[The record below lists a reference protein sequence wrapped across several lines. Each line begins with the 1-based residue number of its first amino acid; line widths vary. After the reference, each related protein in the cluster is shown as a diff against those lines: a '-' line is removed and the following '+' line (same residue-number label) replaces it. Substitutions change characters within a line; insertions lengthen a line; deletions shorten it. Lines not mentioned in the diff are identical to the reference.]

1 MKVIISESQFYS
13 LILNE
18 AASLDDIY
26 VKYYNGIDRDIF
38 NQIVS
43 SDPTWRSEKPDK
55 MGKYGKWLL
64 KLYLTKNLKLEDLY
78 KAKEYLSYFI
88 KYNGKIE
95 IKDINRYGSL
105 VDLYNVVKVFMDNPQ
120 MASSHNDEIRRIK
133 EGAEKVYE
141 DGEWMVIIP
150 HTQEASCYY
159 GKGTQWCTAAE
170 ESWNYFDQYND
181 QGNLY
186 INIRKSDGEKF
197 QFHFET
203 DSFMDATDAP
213 IEGCIYEEIG
223 MSEGLVAFYKSILDN
238 TNFNKLVVSK
248 EEIYSVGD
256 DVLYFCKNPNDKW
269 FFLSDSYNEVLAD
282 RIKSD
287 NTDWITTQFM
297 NNKYAVMENTYGALT
312 LVSINMSDTMHG
324 DYYFEKI
331 AENLI
336 DVKSIKNDYGIEHNN
351 DMLFVTMTDKDGI
364 FSVYECNMGLT
375 YYKIDVSDIQKI
387 GVVDDTYILYI
398 LKKNG
403 LFDFINIFDYD
414 NEWLGNFYPLNN
426 DYNDPFYR
434 SNDNNGWEMEIY
446 MRNVNG
452 EIYKINMYDFSYDIV
467 DESEIN

>member
-170 ESWNYFDQYND
+170 ESWNAFDQYND

-203 DSFMDATDAP
+203 DSFMDATDSP

-223 MSEGLVAFYKSILDN
+223 MSEGLVAFYKSILN
-238 TNFNKLVVSK
+238 STNFNKLIVSK
-248 EEIYSVGD
+248 EEIYIVGD
-256 DVLYFCKNPNDKW
+256 NDILYFCKNPNDKW
-269 FFLSDSYNEVLAD
+269 FFLSSSYEEVLAD
-282 RIKSD
+282 CIKSD
-287 NTDWITTQFM
+287 NTDWIVNQFR
-297 NNKYAVMENTYGALT
+297 NNDYAVMENTYGALT
-312 LVSINMSDTMHG
+312 LITINMSDNMHG
-324 DYYFEKI
+324 QYYFEKI

-336 DVKSIKNDYGIEHNN
+336 DVKSIKNDYGIEHDN
-351 DMLFVTMTDKDGI
+351 DMLFVTMTDKDGEFKI
-364 FSVYECNMGLT
+364 YECNMGLT

-387 GVVDDTYILYI
+387 GVVDNTSILYI
-398 LKKNG
+398 LNKNG
-403 LFDFINIFDYD
+403 LFDFINIFDYS
-414 NEWLGNFYPLNN
+414 NEWLGDFYPLNN

-434 SNDNNGWEMEIY
+434 SDEWEYIVY

-452 EIYKINMYDFSYDIV
+452 EIYKINMYEFSYDIV

>member
-248 EEIYSVGD
+248 EEIYIVGD
-256 DVLYFCKNPNDKW
+256 NDALYFCKNPNDKW
-269 FFLSDSYNEVLAD
+269 FFLSTSYEEVLAD
-282 RIKSD
+282 CIKSD
-287 NTDWITTQFM
+287 NTDWIVNQFS
-297 NNKYAVMENTYGALT
+297 NNDYAVMENTYGALT
-312 LVSINMSDTMHG
+312 LITINMSDNMHG
-324 DYYFEKI
+324 QYYFEKI

-336 DVKSIKNDYGIEHNN
+336 DVKSIKNDYGIEHDN

-434 SNDNNGWEMEIY
+434 SNEWEYIVY

>member
-64 KLYLTKNLKLEDLY
+64 KLYLTKKLKLEDLY
-78 KAKEYLSYFI
+78 KAKEYLSFFI

-95 IKDINRYGSL
+95 VKDINRYGSL

-223 MSEGLVAFYKSILDN
+223 MSEGLVAFYKSILEKGH
-238 TNFNKLVVSK
+238 FNKLIVSK

-256 DVLYFCKNPNDKW
+256 DVLYFCKNPDDKW

-282 RIKSD
+282 NIKSD
-287 NTDWITTQFM
+287 NTDWIINQFM
-297 NNKYAVMENTYGALT
+297 NNNYAVMENTYGALI

-331 AENLI
+331 GENLI
-336 DVKSIKNDYGIEHNN
+336 DVKSIKNEYGIEHTN
-351 DMLFVTMTDKDGI
+351 DMLFVTMTDKDGEFKI
-364 FSVYECNMGLT
+364 YECNMGLT
-375 YYKIDVSDIQKI
+375 YYRIDVSDIQKI
-387 GVVDDTYILYI
+387 GVVDSTSILYI

-414 NEWLGNFYPLNN
+414 NEWIGNFYPLNN

-434 SNDNNGWEMEIY
+434 SDEWEEIVY
-446 MRNVNG
+446 MRNVHG

>member
-159 GKGTQWCTAAE
+159 GKGTQWCTASE
-170 ESWNYFDQYND
+170 ESHNMFDHYNN

-223 MSEGLVAFYKSILDN
+223 MSEGLVAFYKSILNN

-248 EEIYSVGD
+248 EEVYIVGD
-256 DVLYFCKNPNDKW
+256 NDILYFCKKPNDKW
-269 FFLSDSYNEVLAD
+269 FFLSTSYEEVLAD
-282 RIKSD
+282 NIKSD
-287 NTDWITTQFM
+287 NTDWIVNQFR
-297 NNKYAVMENTYGALT
+297 NNDYAVMENTYGALT
-312 LVSINMSDTMHG
+312 LITINMSDNMHG
-324 DYYFEKI
+324 QYYFEKI

-336 DVKSIKNDYGIEHNN
+336 DVKSIKNDYGIEHDN
-351 DMLFVTMTDKDGI
+351 DVLFVTMTDKDGEFKI
-364 FSVYECNMGLT
+364 YECNMGLT

-387 GVVDDTYILYI
+387 GVVDNTSILYI

-414 NEWLGNFYPLNN
+414 NEWIGNFYPLNN

-434 SNDNNGWEMEIY
+434 SDEWEYIVY
-446 MRNVNG
+446 MRNVHG
-452 EIYKINMYDFSYDIV
+452 EIYKINMYEFSYDIV

>member
-282 RIKSD
+282 CIKSD
-287 NTDWITTQFM
+287 NTDWITNQFR
-297 NNKYAVMENTYGALT
+297 NNDYAVMENTYGALT
-312 LVSINMSDTMHG
+312 LITLNMSDNSQ
-324 DYYFEKI
+324 YYFEKI

-336 DVKSIKNDYGIEHNN
+336 DVKSIKNDYGIEHDN

-434 SNDNNGWEMEIY
+434 SNDNNAWEMEIY

>member
-170 ESWNYFDQYND
+170 ESWNAFDQYND

-203 DSFMDATDAP
+203 DSFMDATDSP

-223 MSEGLVAFYKSILDN
+223 MSEGLVAFYKSILN
-238 TNFNKLVVSK
+238 STNFNKLIVSK
-248 EEIYSVGD
+248 EEIYIVGD
-256 DVLYFCKNPNDKW
+256 NDILYFCKNPNDKW
-269 FFLSDSYNEVLAD
+269 FFLSSSYEEVLAD
-282 RIKSD
+282 CIKSD
-287 NTDWITTQFM
+287 NTDWIVNQFR
-297 NNKYAVMENTYGALT
+297 NNDYAVMENTYGALT
-312 LVSINMSDTMHG
+312 LITINMSDNMHG
-324 DYYFEKI
+324 QYYFEKI

-336 DVKSIKNDYGIEHNN
+336 DVKSIKNDYGIEHDN
-351 DMLFVTMTDKDGI
+351 DMLFVTMTDKDGEFKI
-364 FSVYECNMGLT
+364 YECNMGLT

-387 GVVDDTYILYI
+387 GVVDNTSILYI
-398 LKKNG
+398 LNKNG
-403 LFDFINIFDYD
+403 LFDFINIFDYS
-414 NEWLGNFYPLNN
+414 NEWLGDFYPLNN

-434 SNDNNGWEMEIY
+434 SNEWEYIVY

>member
-170 ESWNYFDQYND
+170 ESWNAFDQYND

-203 DSFMDATDAP
+203 DSFMDATDSP

-223 MSEGLVAFYKSILDN
+223 MSEGLVAFYKSILN
-238 TNFNKLVVSK
+238 STNFNKLIVSK
-248 EEIYSVGD
+248 EEIYIVGD
-256 DVLYFCKNPNDKW
+256 NDILYFCKNPNDKW
-269 FFLSDSYNEVLAD
+269 FFLSSSYEEVLAD
-282 RIKSD
+282 CIKSD
-287 NTDWITTQFM
+287 NTDWIVNQFR
-297 NNKYAVMENTYGALT
+297 NNDYAVMENTYGALT
-312 LVSINMSDTMHG
+312 LITINMSDNMHG
-324 DYYFEKI
+324 QYYFEKI

-336 DVKSIKNDYGIEHNN
+336 DVKSIKNDYGIEHDN
-351 DMLFVTMTDKDGI
+351 DMLFVTMTDKDGEFKI
-364 FSVYECNMGLT
+364 YECNMGLT

-387 GVVDDTYILYI
+387 GVVDNTSILYI
-398 LKKNG
+398 LNKNG
-403 LFDFINIFDYD
+403 LFDFINIFDYS
-414 NEWLGNFYPLNN
+414 NEWLGDFYPLNN

-434 SNDNNGWEMEIY
+434 SDEWEYIVY

>member
-223 MSEGLVAFYKSILDN
+223 MSEGLVTFYKSILDN

-248 EEIYSVGD
+248 EEIYIVGD
-256 DVLYFCKNPNDKW
+256 NDALYFCKNPNDKW
-269 FFLSDSYNEVLAD
+269 FFLSTSYEEVLAD
-282 RIKSD
+282 CIKSD
-287 NTDWITTQFM
+287 NTDWIVNQFR
-297 NNKYAVMENTYGALT
+297 NNDYAVMENTYGALT
-312 LVSINMSDTMHG
+312 LITINMSDNMHG
-324 DYYFEKI
+324 QYYFEKI

-336 DVKSIKNDYGIEHNN
+336 DVKSIKNDYGIEHDN
-351 DMLFVTMTDKDGI
+351 DMLFVTMTDKDGEFKI
-364 FSVYECNMGLT
+364 YECNMGLT

-387 GVVDDTYILYI
+387 GVVDNTSILYI

-434 SNDNNGWEMEIY
+434 SDEWEYIIY
-446 MRNVNG
+446 MRNVHG
-452 EIYKINMYDFSYDIV
+452 EIYKINMYEFSYDIV

>member
-248 EEIYSVGD
+248 EEIYIVGD
-256 DVLYFCKNPNDKW
+256 NDALYFCKNPNDKW
-269 FFLSDSYNEVLAD
+269 FFLSSSYEEVLAD
-282 RIKSD
+282 CIKSD
-287 NTDWITTQFM
+287 NTDWIVNQFR
-297 NNKYAVMENTYGALT
+297 NNDYAVMENTYGALT
-312 LVSINMSDTMHG
+312 LITINMSDNMHG
-324 DYYFEKI
+324 QYYFEKI

-336 DVKSIKNDYGIEHNN
+336 DVKSIKNDYDIEHDN
-351 DMLFVTMTDKDGI
+351 DMLFVTMTDKDGEFKI
-364 FSVYECNMGLT
+364 YECNMGLT

-387 GVVDDTYILYI
+387 GVVDNTSILYI

-434 SNDNNGWEMEIY
+434 SDEWEYIVY
-446 MRNVNG
+446 MRNVHG
-452 EIYKINMYDFSYDIV
+452 EIYKINMYEFSYDIV

>member
-95 IKDINRYGSL
+95 VKDINRYGSL

-181 QGNLY
+181 QGDLY

-197 QFHFET
+197 QFHFES

-248 EEIYSVGD
+248 EEIYIVGD
-256 DVLYFCKNPNDKW
+256 NDALYFCKNPNDKW
-269 FFLSDSYNEVLAD
+269 FFLSSSYEEVLAD
-282 RIKSD
+282 CIKSD
-287 NTDWITTQFM
+287 NTDWIVNQFR
-297 NNKYAVMENTYGALT
+297 NNDYAVMENTYGALT
-312 LVSINMSDTMHG
+312 LITINMSDNMHG
-324 DYYFEKI
+324 QYYFEKI

-336 DVKSIKNDYGIEHNN
+336 DVKSIKNDYGIEHDN
-351 DMLFVTMTDKDGI
+351 DMLFVTMTDKDGEFKI
-364 FSVYECNMGLT
+364 YECNMGLT

-387 GVVDDTYILYI
+387 GVVDNTSILYI

-414 NEWLGNFYPLNN
+414 NEWIGNFYPLNN

-434 SNDNNGWEMEIY
+434 SDEWEYIVY
-446 MRNVNG
+446 MRNVHG
-452 EIYKINMYDFSYDIV
+452 EIYKINMYEFSYDIV
-467 DESEIN
+467 NESEIN

>member
-331 AENLI
+331 GENLI
-336 DVKSIKNDYGIEHNN
+336 DVKSLENDYGLENENN
-351 DMLFVTMTDKDGI
+351 GTLFVTMTNKDGV
-364 FSVYECNMGLT
+364 FDVYDCSMGLS
-375 YYKIDVSDIQKI
+375 YYKNNINEIQKI
-387 GVVDDTYILYI
+387 GVVDGTSILYV
-398 LKKNG
+398 LNKNG
-403 LFDFINIFDYD
+403 LFDFINIYDYD
-414 NEWLGNFYPLNN
+414 NSSLLHFYPLNN

-434 SNDNNGWEMEIY
+434 CDEWEYIVY

>member
-248 EEIYSVGD
+248 EEIYIVGD
-256 DVLYFCKNPNDKW
+256 NDALYFCKNPNDKW
-269 FFLSDSYNEVLAD
+269 FFLSTSYEEVLAD
-282 RIKSD
+282 CIKSD
-287 NTDWITTQFM
+287 NTDWIVNQFR
-297 NNKYAVMENTYGALT
+297 NNDYAVMENTYGALT
-312 LVSINMSDTMHG
+312 LITINMSDNMHG
-324 DYYFEKI
+324 QYYFEKI

-336 DVKSIKNDYGIEHNN
+336 DVKSIKNDYGIEHDN
-351 DMLFVTMTDKDGI
+351 DMLFVTMTDKDGEFKI
-364 FSVYECNMGLT
+364 YECNMGLT

-387 GVVDDTYILYI
+387 GVVDNTSILYI

-434 SNDNNGWEMEIY
+434 SDEWEYIVY
-446 MRNVNG
+446 MRNVHG
-452 EIYKINMYDFSYDIV
+452 EIYKINMYEFSYDIV